1 MGMSIV
7 KQAKLTA
14 KTKGDLDLEATGSG
28 AAIAQLQADR
38 DIIIVLD

>member
-1 MGMSIV
+1 MGCV
-7 KQAKLTA
+7 EA